1 MDCVPAL
8 PKGQWSPLRGCY
20 RPVPAQDV
28 LQLWMETR
36 VLRGQEMEPR
46 SLDGEG
52 SSSRG
57 LQRALQ
63 AQKRL
68 Q

>member
-36 VLRGQEMEPR
+36 VLHGQEMEPR
-46 SLDGEG
+46 SLDGEV
-52 SSSRG
+52 SSS
-57 LQRALQ
+57 
-63 AQKRL
+63 
-68 Q
+68 